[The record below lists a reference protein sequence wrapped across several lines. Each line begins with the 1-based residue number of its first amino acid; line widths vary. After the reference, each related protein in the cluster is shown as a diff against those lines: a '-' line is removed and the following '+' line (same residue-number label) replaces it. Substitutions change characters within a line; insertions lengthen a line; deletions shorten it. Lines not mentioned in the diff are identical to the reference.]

1 MPLERDT
8 LREGYLERGIPLERD
23 TLREGYL
30 ERGIPR
36 EPLEGY
42 LDSTLSVHRL
52 LALCVRE
59 NCSSHLRGFRMASQ
73 TGRPRGCI

>member
-1 MPLERDT
+1 MNATWVEILVWVEVHG
-8 LREGYLERGIPLERD
+8 LYHNAVLVKEGYLERGISLERD
-23 TLREGYL
+23 TFREEYL

-52 LALCVRE
+52 GSEAL
-59 NCSSHLRGFRMASQ
+59 L
-73 TGRPRGCI
+73 

>member
-1 MPLERDT
+1 MLSWSPAST
-8 LREGYLERGIPLERD
+8 VKEGYLERGISLERD

-52 LALCVRE
+52 LALYV
-59 NCSSHLRGFRMASQ
+59 LTTAGV
-73 TGRPRGCI
+73 